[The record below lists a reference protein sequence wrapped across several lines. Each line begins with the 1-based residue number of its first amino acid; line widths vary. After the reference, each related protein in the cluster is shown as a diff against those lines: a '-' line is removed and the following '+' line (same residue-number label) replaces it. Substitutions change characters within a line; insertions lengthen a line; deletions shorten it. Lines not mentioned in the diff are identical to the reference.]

1 MLLTGDTIIETYIRL
16 FVTLIIFDDIYRV
29 HFKANTRKISVMTY
43 VYGTFIMLIIDL
55 IFCVVVVI

>member
-1 MLLTGDTIIETYIRL
+1 MLLTVHTIIEIDIIL
-16 FVTLIIFDDIYRV
+16 IATLIKFYDIYRV